1 MTYLLGSGRSLS
13 RMPEGSLL
21 GAAAPAPDK
30 PRRDFDGLLGSALL
44 AVRRL

>member
-30 PRRDFDGLLGSALL
+30 PRRDFDGLLF
-44 AVRRL
+44 